1 MSLVISTNEGGLS
14 NRIKSWVSCY
24 RITPNNENV
33 RVYWSILD
41 NYETKK
47 HILNC
52 SFNKLF
58 TNNIEIDNLS
68 SFQNSNDN
76 PISIYNSH
84 CLKIFDSDKLPMN
97 FNTFNSQCAVRFIMN
112 DPMRR
117 NIDFMYNKIPN
128 ELIQEYRELFKI
140 VKPIP
145 KLQDKIDTF
154 GSQFNENSVSVH
166 IRSWNRKNEMG
177 RRAYLHNVIKFEKEM
192 MKYGAEYNFFIA
204 TDSMDV
210 RKYFTQ
216 KSVLKDRVMLYQRT
230 TDLDTSRDFPE
241 GVQEDLIELYLLSKN
256 RILLGS
262 HFSTFTEVAW
272 WLGPNNMSVTV
283 L

>member
-1 MSLVISTNEGGLS
+1 LIVKLNKIVDNYDEYRDNIDYKFLSSERFCEEYYTLITKIILNNIVITTNEGGLS

-154 GSQFNENSVSVH
+154 
-166 IRSWNRKNEMG
+166 
-177 RRAYLHNVIKFEKEM
+177 
-192 MKYGAEYNFFIA
+192 
-204 TDSMDV
+204 
-210 RKYFTQ
+210 
-216 KSVLKDRVMLYQRT
+216 
-230 TDLDTSRDFPE
+230 
-241 GVQEDLIELYLLSKN
+241 
-256 RILLGS
+256 
-262 HFSTFTEVAW
+262 
-272 WLGPNNMSVTV
+272 
-283 L
+283 

>member
-1 MSLVISTNEGGLS
+1 MSLAISTNEGGLS

-33 RVYWSILD
+33 RVYWPILD

-58 TNNIEIDNLS
+58 TNNIEIENLS
-68 SFQNSNDN
+68 SFKNSNDN
-76 PISIYNSH
+76 TISIYNSH

-117 NIDFMYNKIPN
+117 NIDFMYNKIPI

-154 GSQFNENSVSVH
+154 GSKFNGFRFVNNNSSGSEGGGICIWNSTVDINATIFDENQGA
-166 IRSWNRKNEMG
+166 I
-177 RRAYLHNVIKFEKEM
+177 YLSFNKIKEIK
-192 MKYGAEYNFFIA
+192 
-204 TDSMDV
+204 
-210 RKYFTQ
+210 
-216 KSVLKDRVMLYQRT
+216 
-230 TDLDTSRDFPE
+230 
-241 GVQEDLIELYLLSKN
+241 
-256 RILLGS
+256 
-262 HFSTFTEVAW
+262 
-272 WLGPNNMSVTV
+272 
-283 L
+283 